1 MQHGLLGIGL
11 LLIAAIVAALAAPL
25 FVDWNAW
32 RAEFERRASAL
43 VGAPVTIKGP
53 IEATILPL
61 PAFALRD
68 VTIGEAQGSGL
79 RAAHIRGVMSLGA
92 LLRGRLEAEEIAFA
106 QPEIRLSYRADG
118 KIDLPAGASGT
129 SVDNFSI
136 SRVTFDGG
144 TIAIRDPDGKETKY
158 ETVSGFGTLQSRT
171 GPFKL
176 EFSCKRGEQNFSL
189 RISASEFR
197 DATGKVRLA
206 LMRVQDGIALEAD
219 GNLSLAEARP
229 RFEGKIGLSR
239 RVEGALPWKLVA
251 DAQADLQTV
260 ALNDLALALGGDD
273 NAIEFAGSA
282 RLEPRAAKFEASLAA
297 KRADLDRLGNGEK
310 PDLISAMAPLRA
322 ALAQLSALPLSGRV
336 AIAVDDLVAGGGV
349 VRDLK
354 GEIALR
360 EGVLSPLRLEARLPG
375 LATMSF
381 AARAQENDAVRGV
394 LKFAAEEPAAFARWL
409 GLDRL
414 GLVFDDGA
422 SLRLDGELRIAKQ
435 AVALNSFAL
444 AYGGAKWSGT
454 AAYGAGEAGGAARFE
469 AKLAA
474 DKPDLAQWAALL
486 PRAADFGGLDV
497 ALSLDAR
504 APKLLGSAARRF
516 DAALS
521 LAAGALSIERLS
533 LEDFDGLNL
542 RARGRL
548 EAWRGRP
555 QGRIDIETEAS
566 KAEGL
571 ASLTRAA
578 FATGEAPA
586 LAKRIAAAALP
597 LQMKGA
603 VSGDGTSAE
612 VAVELGGRAGEAEP
626 AISARLDPRSASLGE
641 ARIVAEAP
649 DAARLVALLGLPWPE
664 PHAGQGRLEV
674 AIGRAK
680 EGIFPLKANLAYP
693 GINLAGEG
701 DLRAGAGGRIEPR
714 IDLRLQATDVR
725 ALSLAAARAATSV
738 VPASGTARLLRA
750 DDAFVLENIALD
762 LGSSRA
768 RGRIVIKGFER
779 PSLGGTLSLDR
790 AELPVLLALM
800 IGRAGE
806 SVAAPWPDRPFGPAA
821 LENAGGMIEI
831 ESATLGLVGP
841 FVANGARL
849 KLRFADNEAAI
860 EDFSGELAGG
870 KLSGTARFA
879 RANPPVVDGNF
890 SLAGADVARLTAPGA
905 ARGGMRGRANLSLQF
920 SAQGNA

>member
-1 MQHGLLGIGL
+1 
-11 LLIAAIVAALAAPL
+11 
-25 FVDWNAW
+25 
-32 RAEFERRASAL
+32 
-43 VGAPVTIKGP
+43 
-53 IEATILPL
+53 
-61 PAFALRD
+61 
-68 VTIGEAQGSGL
+68 
-79 RAAHIRGVMSLGA
+79 
-92 LLRGRLEAEEIAFA
+92 
-106 QPEIRLSYRADG
+106 
-118 KIDLPAGASGT
+118 
-129 SVDNFSI
+129 
-136 SRVTFDGG
+136 
-144 TIAIRDPDGKETKY
+144 PDGKETKY

-189 RISASEFR
+189 RMSASEFR

-206 LMRVQDGIALEAD
+206 LMRMQDGIALEAD
-219 GNLSLAEARP
+219 GNLLLAEVRP

-239 RVEGALPWKLVA
+239 RVEGSLPWKLAA

-273 NAIEFAGSA
+273 NAIEFVGSA

-297 KRADLDRLGNGEK
+297 KRADLDRLGNSEK
-310 PDLISAMAPLRA
+310 PDLISVMVPLRA

-360 EGVLSPLRLEARLPG
+360 EGVLSPSRLEARLPG
-375 LATMSF
+375 LATVSF
-381 AARAQENDAVRGV
+381 AARAQENDAVRGP
-394 LKFAAEEPAAFARWL
+394 LKVAAEEPAAFARWL

-414 GLVFDDGA
+414 GLAFDDGA
-422 SLRLDGELRIAKQ
+422 SLRLDGELRIAKR
-435 AVALNSFAL
+435 AIALNSFAL
-444 AYGGAKWSGT
+444 AYADAKWSGT
-454 AAYGAGEAGGAARFE
+454 AAYGAGEAGEAGGAARLE

-474 DKPDLAQWAALL
+474 DKPDLARWAALL

-497 ALSLDAR
+497 VLSLDAR
-504 APKLLGSAARRF
+504 APKLLRSAARRF

-548 EAWRGRP
+548 DAWRGRP

-571 ASLTRAA
+571 ASLAHAA
-578 FATGEAPA
+578 FATGEAPV

-597 LQMKGA
+597 LHMKGT
-603 VSGDGTSAE
+603 VGGDGTSAE
-612 VAVELGGRAGEAEP
+612 VAIELSGRAGEAEP

-664 PHAGQGRLEV
+664 PHAGQGCLEV

-680 EGIFPLKANLAYP
+680 EGVFPLKANLAYP

-701 DLRAGAGGRIEPR
+701 DLRAGADGRIEPR

-725 ALSLAAARAATSV
+725 ALSLAAARAAASV

-762 LGSSRA
+762 IGNSRA
-768 RGRIVIKGFER
+768 RGRVVIKGYER
-779 PSLGGTLSLDR
+779 PSLGGTFSLDR

-806 SVAAPWPDRPFGPAA
+806 SAAAPWPDRPFGPAA

-831 ESATLGLVGP
+831 ESATLGLVNP

-849 KLRFADNEAAI
+849 KL
-860 EDFSGELAGG
+860 
-870 KLSGTARFA
+870 
-879 RANPPVVDGNF
+879 
-890 SLAGADVARLTAPGA
+890 
-905 ARGGMRGRANLSLQF
+905 
-920 SAQGNA
+920 